1 MPNFEDL
8 LAGYRADW
16 ERMTI
21 DVGRTAEIDR
31 AARRI
36 LAVKARYQTVSAA
49 TGVPWFLIGLLHM
62 READLSFS
70 THLHNGDSLKRR
82 TVHVPAG
89 RPKSPEPPYSWEE
102 SAIDALRYDRLDKV
116 ESWILE
122 RIAFQAEGY
131 NGFGPRFRGKASGY
145 LWAGSNV
152 YTGGKFLADGVE
164 HWDPD
169 YRDRQLGIMPM
180 LKRLADLDAD
190 IAAALIVPILSAASC
205 RRPITIQDA
214 QASTPIVQTV
224 AKAAYVAGP
233 VGGAGAAAHSGLLA
247 AVIIGAAIAAAVV
260 TTIIVRQRHARLV
273 AVAAAGS
280 EV

>member
-1 MPNFEDL
+1 MPNFEEFR
-8 LAGYRADW
+8 AGYRTDW
-16 ERMTI
+16 ERMKVDADRVA
-21 DVGRTAEIDR
+21 DVDR

-102 SAIDALRYDRLDKV
+102 SAIDALRYDHLDKV
-116 ESWILE
+116 ESWTLE

-131 NGFGPRFRGKASGY
+131 NGFGPRNRGKASGY
-145 LWAGSNV
+145 LWAGSDI
-152 YTGGKFLADGVE
+152 YTGGKFVADRD
-164 HWDPD
+164 WDPR
-169 YRDRQLGIMPM
+169 YFDRQLGIMPILM
-180 LKRLADLDAD
+180 RLSALDAEVAAHLEHP
-190 IAAALIVPILSAASC
+190 IAAAV
-205 RRPITIQDA
+205 RRPITIEDA
-214 QASTPIVQTV
+214 KASAPVVQAV

-233 VGGAGAAAHSGLLA
+233 VGGAGAATHSGLLA
-247 AVIIGAAIAAAVV
+247 AVVIVAAIAAAVV
-260 TTIIVRQRHARLV
+260 TTIIVRRRHDRLV
-273 AVAAAGS
+273 AVAS